1 MCACRRKSPP
11 PPSHACKL
19 LPPLLLLLLQIL
31 PRRFRG
37 GEGRL
42 LRAQDAPHLY
52 VVRCPMNRFDG
63 LGGTNWTLFA
73 RRRPD
78 RLIDL
83 TCGRC
88 RCRRRRR
95 RRGRGRGRH
104 TTPRIGFRVVRAIVV
119 GPCTRGVS
127 FGRCGYPIPLG
138 TRSLHRVLLRYE
150 HVRPANLFPA
160 SAPCFRRLLLTV
172 PLTVPLLLLSLLL
185 SLLFSLLFSLLLS
198 RAKPVR
204 GATSNRADVGDQDRS
219 PRDSAGVLQEA
230 LPPGAYGRGGC
241 GGLRRRGQGSGEI

>member
-37 GEGRL
+37 GEGRS

-63 LGGTNWTLFA
+63 LGGTSWTLFA

-119 GPCTRGVS
+119 GPCTRAEFHSEGV
-127 FGRCGYPIPLG
+127 G
-138 TRSLHRVLLRYE
+138 TRSLWVPDPSTECCCATNMCGL
-150 HVRPANLFPA
+150 PISFPLQHLV
-160 SAPCFRRLLLTV
+160 S
-172 PLTVPLLLLSLLL
+172 
-185 SLLFSLLFSLLLS
+185 
-198 RAKPVR
+198 
-204 GATSNRADVGDQDRS
+204 
-219 PRDSAGVLQEA
+219 GV
-230 LPPGAYGRGGC
+230 C
-241 GGLRRRGQGSGEI
+241 C